1 MSIVRAAVWIGWAC
15 LGFGLGAP
23 AVAQPAAGAGMKAPR
38 TAEIEQQARKRA
50 AEGDRFYARKD
61 YPNALEKLEEAYRLD
76 PNPAFKFN
84 LGQIH
89 RALGHE
95 GAAVAAFERFLLDV
109 PDAPARQRQAA
120 LRQAQ
125 SLRPRLGTVEVVCDV
140 DGAEISV
147 DGQPQGTTPQVQS
160 IWVTPGSH
168 VVLVRVA
175 GTPFGYAQR
184 IDTVAGTTTPVSAQL
199 APLMTALA
207 VGPTAVPAADRSSW
221 SAPQVDPQRDPAQV
235 NLAGTGDPRS
245 GGAAGGDLRTS
256 SVPSGGGGWV
266 RKTAWIAA
274 GGAVAGLVVGGLAE
288 RSRQREVA
296 KFNDYMALDEAGHV
310 VGRCV
315 TADDARG
322 GGPCQMYYDDLRH
335 SRRVALGASIASG
348 TLLITAVVAFLV
360 SSGDGGAAERA
371 TPSLSLGPRDV
382 ALNWRF

>member
-1 MSIVRAAVWIGWAC
+1 MSIVRAAVWIGWTC

-23 AVAQPAAGAGMKAPR
+23 AMAQPAAGAGMNPPR
-38 TAEIEQQARKRA
+38 AGEIEQQARKKA

-61 YPNALEKLEEAYRLD
+61 YPSALEKVEEAYRLD

-89 RALGHE
+89 RALGHD

-147 DGQPQGTTPQVQS
+147 DGQPQGNTPQVQS

-175 GTPFGYAQR
+175 GTSFGYAQR
-184 IDTVAGTTTPVSAQL
+184 IDTVAGTTTSVSAQL
-199 APLMTALA
+199 APLMAAMA
-207 VGPTAVPAADRSSW
+207 VGPTAVAPADRSSS
-221 SAPQVDPQRDPAQV
+221 SAPQVDPQRDPTQV

-245 GGAAGGDLRTS
+245 DLRTT
-256 SVPSGGGGWV
+256 SVPNAGVGWV

-274 GGAVAGLVVGGLAE
+274 GGAAAGLVVAGLAE
-288 RSRQREVA
+288 RSRQREIA

-315 TADDARG
+315 TSDDARG
-322 GGPCQMYYDDLRH
+322 GGPCQMSYDDIQH
-335 SRRVALGASIASG
+335 SRRLALGASIASG

-360 SSGDGGAAERA
+360 SSGDGGVAERA
-371 TPSLSLGPRDV
+371 TPSVSLGQRDV